1 MKTINFLVLAALAGF
16 FSSCAGNSDSKGPK
30 QILSVDSKGN
40 CTEDF
45 KDAYNT
51 LSTEYDDLLE
61 RIKNHENDSD
71 IYGQT
76 LKVKKT
82 CDDFFKYHDNAIC
95 NAKLTDVKTQV
106 STESIIKSS
115 DIKKNCDYNQ
125 TVTDSK
131 LKTSPYLKYSTDSS
145 AKSSSNSNSSTTN

>member
-1 MKTINFLVLAALAGF
+1 MKIINFLVLAALAGF
-16 FSSCAGNSDSKGPK
+16 FSSCADTGGSKAPN

-40 CTEDF
+40 CTED
-45 KDAYNT
+45 
-51 LSTEYDDLLE
+51 STEYDDLLE
-61 RIKNHENDSD
+61 RIKNHESDSD

-95 NAKLTDVKTQV
+95 IANLKDEETQI
-106 STESIIKSS
+106 STESIVKSS

-131 LKTSPYLKYSTDSS
+131 LKTDPSISHNFIK
-145 AKSSSNSNSSTTN
+145 K